1 MTRELGLVGKKKER
15 VLVRNVGLK
24 GKNKL
29 ADKWY
34 SDVYGIKDIPN
45 SDIPVFMVQSTISRK
60 TRTLNRNIL
69 PFNHVPPC
77 DSDLPV
83 VSRTP
88 VSRRKIIEKH
98 ISDLQESDSSDPEII
113 QIKTR
118 TIRTNQNYSVDSYS
132 SSNAN
137 EHDFA
142 LFQNEFQSSENIGDG
157 TGEAFGNTI
166 QRILY
171 LLVVDRISQFHR
183 LCREGLQDLQS
194 YNTIQELVS

>member
-1 MTRELGLVGKKKER
+1 M
-15 VLVRNVGLK
+15 
-24 GKNKL
+24 
-29 ADKWY
+29 
-34 SDVYGIKDIPN
+34 
-45 SDIPVFMVQSTISRK
+45 QSTISRK
-60 TRTLNRNIL
+60 TIALHRNIL

-98 ISDLQESDSSDPEII
+98 ISDLQDSDSSDPEII

-118 TIRTNQNYSVDSYS
+118 TIRTNQNYSVDSFS
-132 SSNAN
+132 SSDAN

-157 TGEAFGNTI
+157 TEEAFGNTI

-194 YNTIQELVS
+194 YNTIQYNTRVGVVIGFLCRNTFYAENCFFMPNNCFYADCFYDAV